1 MKLYKQKRKP
11 MKQAK
16 LTVLFLLINFVGLAF
31 GSWLMNNGPMTDWYA
46 DLNKAPWS
54 PPGWV
59 FGFAWTTIM
68 VCFSFYLGILFTK
81 NYNFK
86 LTFIYFI
93 QFVLNV
99 SWNYIFFNQHLILL
113 GLLAILLLTALLFFY
128 FFKLSNKRENYK
140 YLLLPYMIWLCIAT
154 SLNLYIL
161 IHN

>member
-31 GSWLMNNGPMTDWYA
+31 GSWLMNNGPMTEWYA

>member
-1 MKLYKQKRKP
+1 
-11 MKQAK
+11 MKQVK
-16 LTVLFLLINFVGLAF
+16 LTVLFLLINFGGLAF
-31 GSWLMNNGPMTDWYA
+31 GSWLMNNGPMTNWYA

-54 PPGWV
+54 PPGWI

-99 SWNYIFFNQHLILL
+99 SWNYIFFNQHLILF
-113 GLLAILLLTALLFFY
+113 GLLVIVLLTALLFFY
-128 FFKLSNKRENYK
+128 FFKLSNKCQNYK